1 MVGLLLQYHPAGTL
15 AAMLSCQQ
23 FPDYADKTK
32 WLVQATEAVRYIH
45 SKGIIH
51 GDLGSHNF
59 LVQNDGTLAL
69 ADFGGSRIDGCECL
83 EHPPA
88 RYTRPAVISQL
99 GLQPTE
105 KDDLFALGTVL
116 FEISTCQQLYQDKSD
131 SEIRDLFAKQIFPD
145 LAPVAVGVHL
155 VIKKCWKGGYNSAEG
170 VSRDMH
176 LPIHQL
182 MRRTLFGYIGLF
194 SMTLAVV
201 LVTGAIRGNILRI
214 GRPAFQVLFGRGGKV

>member
-1 MVGLLLQYHPAGTL
+1 MVEAHHARQYGSSTCGFQFPTKPLERANES
-15 AAMLSCQQ
+15 MLSHKVEGN
-23 FPDYADKTK
+23 Y
-32 WLVQATEAVRYIH
+32 
-45 SKGIIH
+45 H

-116 FEISTCQQLYQDKSD
+116 FEISTCQQLYQDKRD

-145 LAPVAVGVHL
+145 LAPVAVGVRL
-155 VIKKCWKGGYNSAEG
+155 VIEKCWKGGYNSAEG
-170 VSRDMH
+170 VSRDM
-176 LPIHQL
+176 
-182 MRRTLFGYIGLF
+182 R
-194 SMTLAVV
+194 
-201 LVTGAIRGNILRI
+201 
-214 GRPAFQVLFGRGGKV
+214 

>member
-1 MVGLLLQYHPAGTL
+1 MKYIARWL
-15 AAMLSCQQ
+15 A
-23 FPDYADKTK
+23 
-32 WLVQATEAVRYIH
+32 QATEAVRYVH

-131 SEIRDLFAKQIFPD
+131 SEIRDLFAQQIFPD
-145 LAPVAVGVHL
+145 LAPVTVSVRL
-155 VIKKCWKGGYNSAEG
+155 VIEKCWKGRYNSAEG
-170 VSRDMH
+170 VSRDMRK
-176 LPIHQL
+176 LTCFL
-182 MRRTLFGYIGLF
+182 
-194 SMTLAVV
+194 
-201 LVTGAIRGNILRI
+201 
-214 GRPAFQVLFGRGGKV
+214 